1 MNNFFQNRI
10 HLTLKT
16 KATVVR
22 QPVLQVTK
30 SVCVFMMVQ
39 ARLLLQKMLVPAF
52 LVLYTRRCQYS
63 CISVTVVYKYHFA
76 SSSQLTSHY
85 ARVHFKSNRKKN
97 CQSSQSRMA
106 SLQLWEMSGR
116 IALSCLTTDP
126 PNIAPICVYTCIC
139 QVVPYAFGESR
150 KAYTVYCN
158 FH

>member
-85 ARVHFKSNRKKN
+85 ARVHFKSNRKKIVN
-97 CQSSQSRMA
+97 RVKVAWLVYNSEKCQEGSHFRA
-106 SLQLWEMSGR
+106 
-116 IALSCLTTDP
+116 
-126 PNIAPICVYTCIC
+126 
-139 QVVPYAFGESR
+139 
-150 KAYTVYCN
+150 
-158 FH
+158 